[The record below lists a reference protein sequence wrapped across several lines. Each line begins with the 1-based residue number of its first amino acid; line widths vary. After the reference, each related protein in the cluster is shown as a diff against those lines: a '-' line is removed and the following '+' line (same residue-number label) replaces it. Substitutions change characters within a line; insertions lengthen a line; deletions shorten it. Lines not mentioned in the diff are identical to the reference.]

1 MQLAERV
8 NKIHKKGKEVT
19 HLRLVEPQCRDYH
32 GETDDMG
39 GDEEAVEPGPEVR
52 RGKDEDEIDGDEGEE
67 SVHG

>member
-1 MQLAERV
+1 
-8 NKIHKKGKEVT
+8 
-19 HLRLVEPQCRDYH
+19 VEPQCRDYH

-52 RGKDEDEIDGDEGEE
+52 RGKNEDEIDGDEGEE